1 MENGGF
7 LCKSFFLVDPSPLGV
22 LFFFF
27 WRKVRFFTCKF
38 YTAMLV
44 GHFCCILCKKE
55 KEDFD
60 HILSCCKFVSSV

>member
-27 WRKVRFFTCKF
+27 LEESEVL
-38 YTAMLV
+38 YLQV
-44 GHFCCILCKKE
+44 LHGHACWPFL
-55 KEDFD
+55 
-60 HILSCCKFVSSV
+60 LYSL